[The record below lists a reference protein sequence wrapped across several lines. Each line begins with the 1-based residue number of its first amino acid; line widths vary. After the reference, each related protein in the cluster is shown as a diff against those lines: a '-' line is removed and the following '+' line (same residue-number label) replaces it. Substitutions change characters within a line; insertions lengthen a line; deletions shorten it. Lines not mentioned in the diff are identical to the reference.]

1 MFKIRTVI
9 ISIIFNVLAANAQTP
24 ISDADAKK
32 VGFKKVVKYLKN
44 VDLRYFSEIQPSINE
59 NSDLSAFH
67 FHSAIYTVN
76 APVERVWNTCLWGS
90 PANLWKGKT
99 LGLGCVYSNGS
110 DKIYYR
116 DHSYFEKP
124 ELNQIYFLNIN
135 ILRLSNI
142 AAALIIT
149 DINYNENS
157 IEFTYIKGN
166 KAIGK
171 QTLRL
176 ISRGANE
183 TQIIHDTY
191 YKSSSKFRDKRLYP
205 IFHQKA
211 ISDLHKMIDK
221 YATAEK
227 MALL

>member
-1 MFKIRTVI
+1 MFRTVI
-9 ISIIFNVLAANAQTP
+9 ISIVFNVLAANAQTP
-24 ISDADAKK
+24 ISEADANK

-67 FHSAIYTVN
+67 FHSATYTVN
-76 APVERVWNTCLWGS
+76 APVEQVWNTCLFAS

-110 DKIYYR
+110 DEIFYR
-116 DHSYFEKP
+116 DHAHFEKP
-124 ELNQIYFLNIN
+124 ELDQIYFLNIS
-135 ILRLSNI
+135 ILRLFNI

-149 DINYNENS
+149 DINHDENS
-157 IEFTYIKGN
+157 IEFTYIEGN

-176 ISRGANE
+176 IAMCANE
-183 TQIIHDTY
+183 TQITHDTH
-191 YKSSSKFRDKRLYP
+191 YKSSSRFRDRRLYP
-205 IFHQKA
+205 VFHQKA
-211 ISDLHKMIDK
+211 ISDLHKMIDEYK
-221 YATAEK
+221 
-227 MALL
+227 